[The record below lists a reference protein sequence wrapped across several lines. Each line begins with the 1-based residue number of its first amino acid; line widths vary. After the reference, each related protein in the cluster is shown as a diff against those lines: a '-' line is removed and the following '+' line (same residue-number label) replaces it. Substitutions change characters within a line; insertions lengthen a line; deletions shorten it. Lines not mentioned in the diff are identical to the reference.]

1 MMKLIFSSAMANRMI
16 TSMTKL
22 VHVAVGVIEN
32 AAQQILLAKRH
43 AHLHQGDKWEFP
55 GGKVESGESTSQALI
70 RELKEEVD
78 LNVATTTPM
87 MQIHHDY
94 GDKKVMLDIHW
105 VKDFSGTA
113 QGLEGQAVKWVAKQ
127 DLVNFEFP
135 AANKAIVD
143 KILATI

>member
-1 MMKLIFSSAMANRMI
+1 MSKQI
-16 TSMTKL
+16 
-22 VHVAVGVIEN
+22 HVAVGVIEN
-32 AAQQILLAKRH
+32 SKQQILLAKRH

-78 LNVATTTPM
+78 LNVVMTTPM
-87 MQIHHDY
+87 MEIDHDY

-113 QGLEGQAVKWVAKQ
+113 RGLEGQAIKWVAKR

-135 AANKAIVD
+135 DANKTIVD
-143 KILATI
+143 KILATV

>member
-1 MMKLIFSSAMANRMI
+1 MSKQI
-16 TSMTKL
+16 
-22 VHVAVGVIEN
+22 HVAVGVIEN
-32 AAQQILLAKRH
+32 STQQILLAKRH

-78 LNVATTTPM
+78 LNVVMTTPM
-87 MQIHHDY
+87 MEVNHDY
-94 GDKKVMLDIHW
+94 GDKQVMLDIHW

-113 QGLEGQAVKWVAKQ
+113 RGLEGQAIKWVAKR

-135 AANKAIVD
+135 DANKTIVD
-143 KILATI
+143 KILATV

>member
-1 MMKLIFSSAMANRMI
+1 MNKQ
-16 TSMTKL
+16 

-32 AAQQILLAKRH
+32 STQQILLAKRH

-55 GGKVESGESTSQALI
+55 GGKVEVGETTSQALI

-78 LNVATTTPM
+78 LHVEMTTPM
-87 MQIHHDY
+87 MEIHHDY

-105 VKDFSGTA
+105 VRDFSGTA

>member
-1 MMKLIFSSAMANRMI
+1 MSKQ
-16 TSMTKL
+16 

-32 AAQQILLAKRH
+32 SAQKILLAKRH
-43 AHLHQGDKWEFP
+43 EHLHQGGKWEFP
-55 GGKVESGESTSQALI
+55 GGKVESAETTAQALI
-70 RELKEEVD
+70 RELKEEVGLD
-78 LNVATTTPM
+78 VLNTTPM
-87 MQIHHDY
+87 MEIHHDY
-94 GDKKVMLDIHW
+94 GDKKVILDIHW

-135 AANKAIVD
+135 AANKTIVD

>member
-1 MMKLIFSSAMANRMI
+1 MSKQI
-16 TSMTKL
+16 
-22 VHVAVGVIEN
+22 HVAVGVIEN
-32 AAQQILLAKRH
+32 STQQILLAKRH

-78 LNVATTTPM
+78 LNVVITTPM
-87 MQIHHDY
+87 MKIHHDY

-113 QGLEGQAVKWVAKQ
+113 RGLEGQAIKWVAKR

-135 AANKAIVD
+135 DANKTIVD
-143 KILATI
+143 KILATV

>member
-1 MMKLIFSSAMANRMI
+1 MSKQ
-16 TSMTKL
+16 

-32 AAQQILLAKRH
+32 STQQILLAKRH

-55 GGKVESGESTSQALI
+55 GGKVESGETTSQALI

-78 LNVATTTPM
+78 LNVVMTTPM
-87 MQIHHDY
+87 MEIHHDY

>member
-1 MMKLIFSSAMANRMI
+1 MSKQ
-16 TSMTKL
+16 

-32 AAQQILLAKRH
+32 STQQILLAKRH
-43 AHLHQGDKWEFP
+43 EHLHQGGKWEFP
-55 GGKVESGESTSQALI
+55 GGKVELAETTSQALI

-78 LNVATTTPM
+78 LDVLSTTPM
-87 MQIHHDY
+87 MEIHHDY
-94 GDKKVMLDIHW
+94 GDKKVILDIHW

-113 QGLEGQAVKWVAKQ
+113 KGLEGQAVKWVAKQ

-143 KILATI
+143 KILTTI